1 MLFGAAGTCDPI
13 TRPSWESRSRFLRG
27 AVDSGVAFQS
37 VIVSEPGAV
46 QRILRTIAERM
57 KLILSDP
64 AMDIDTDE
72 ANAAHVQTGAQ
83 GFIEGIQ
90 SEG

>member
-1 MLFGAAGTCDPI
+1 M
-13 TRPSWESRSRFLRG
+13 
-27 AVDSGVAFQS
+27 
-37 VIVSEPGAV
+37 SEPGAV